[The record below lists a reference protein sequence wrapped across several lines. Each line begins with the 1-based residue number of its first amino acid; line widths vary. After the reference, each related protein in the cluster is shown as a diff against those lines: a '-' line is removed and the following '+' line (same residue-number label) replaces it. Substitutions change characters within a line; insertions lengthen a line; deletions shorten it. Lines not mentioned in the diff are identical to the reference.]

1 MLQIN
6 DLTYRI
12 QGRVLIERATVAVS
26 AGQKAALV
34 GRNGSGKT
42 TLLKLIAGELQAD
55 GGSIS
60 LPPRW
65 RIGRVAQEA
74 PSGPTPLIDIVLAAD
89 EERTR
94 LLATAETATDPH
106 EIAET
111 HERLVQIQAHSAPAR
126 AAAILAGLGFDA
138 AAQARPASDFSGGWR
153 MRVALAAILF
163 AEPDLLLLDEPTNHL
178 DLEATLWL
186 ESYLKTYPRTILLV
200 SHDRELLNAVPDR
213 IIHIDRRKLVAY
225 TGNYDTFERLRR
237 ERLQH
242 TAAQAAKQ
250 AEQRRH
256 MQAFIDRFRY
266 KASKARQAQSRI
278 KALARMEPVVPIVEE
293 AGIQFRF
300 PDPEPLSPPILT
312 LDEAS
317 VGYDEQPVLSR
328 LDLRIDMEDRIALLG
343 ANGNGK
349 STLVKLIAGRLKPM
363 SGTLRRSPK
372 LRIGYFAQH
381 QAEEL
386 DLGATPLEHMA
397 RLEPL
402 ATPEKLRAHLGRFG
416 FSGEKA
422 LTRVGALS
430 GGEKARLLFA
440 LMSRASPHILLLD
453 EPTNHLDMDSREALV
468 EALNGYEGA
477 VILISHDPHLIELT
491 ADRLWLVAEG
501 TCRSFEGDLEEY
513 RRHLLAERRGAASE
527 ERRPKDERKEARAP
541 AGPRRKETRRQGA
554 AARTAL
560 APLKQEIKGLEA
572 RIAKLTAER
581 AEIERRLADPATY
594 AGNGAG
600 SVVELQTRLADVGR
614 RIAEAE
620 EAWVERHDALERAM
634 SAGS

>member
-6 DLTYRI
+6 ELTYRI
-12 QGRVLIERATVAVS
+12 EGRVLIDRATVAVS

-42 TLLKLIAGELQAD
+42 TLLKLIAGELQPD
-55 GGSIS
+55 GGAIS
-60 LPPRW
+60 LPARW
-65 RIGRVAQEA
+65 RLGRVAQEA
-74 PSGPTPLIDIVLAAD
+74 PSGPQPLIDIVLAAD
-89 EERTR
+89 AERAR
-94 LLATAETATDPH
+94 LLAAAETATDPH

-126 AAAILAGLGFDA
+126 AGAILAGLGFDA
-138 AAQARPASDFSGGWR
+138 AAQRRQLSDFSGGWR

-178 DLEATLWL
+178 DLEATMWL

-213 IIHIDRRKLVAY
+213 IIHIDQRKLVAY
-225 TGNYDTFERLRR
+225 TGNYDGFERLRR
-237 ERLQH
+237 ERLKH
-242 TAAQAAKQ
+242 TAALAAHQ

-256 MQAFIDRFRY
+256 MQVFIDRFRY

-278 KALARMEPVVPIVEE
+278 KALARMEPVVPIIEE
-293 AGIQFRF
+293 GTIAFRF
-300 PDPEPLSPPILT
+300 PDPEPLSPPIFT
-312 LDEAS
+312 LDKAS
-317 VGYDEQPVLSR
+317 VGYGAAPVLSG

-363 SGTLRRSPK
+363 AAGTLRRSGK

-386 DLGATPLEHMA
+386 NLAATPLQHMQE
-397 RLEPL
+397 LEPL

-416 FSGEKA
+416 FGGDKA
-422 LTRVGALS
+422 LTKTGALS

-440 LMSRASPHILLLD
+440 LMSRSAPHLLLLD
-453 EPTNHLDMDSREALV
+453 EPTNHLDMDSREALI

-491 ADRLWLVAEG
+491 ADRLWLVADG

-513 RRHLLAERRGAASE
+513 RRHLLE
-527 ERRPKDERKEARAP
+527 ERRAASSEPRNGEPRALG
-541 AGPRRKETRRQGA
+541 GPSRKETRRQSA
-554 AARTAL
+554 AARAAL
-560 APLKQEIKGLEA
+560 APLRQEIKGLEA
-572 RIAKLTAER
+572 RIARLTQER
-581 AEIERRLADPATY
+581 GEIERRLADPATY
-594 AGNGAG
+594 AGNGASG
-600 SVVELQTRLADVGR
+600 VVELQTKLAEVARRL
-614 RIAEAE
+614 AEAE
-620 EAWVERHDALERAM
+620 ETWLDRHGALERD
-634 SAGS
+634 AGSQDGR

>member
-1 MLQIN
+1 
-6 DLTYRI
+6 
-12 QGRVLIERATVAVS
+12 
-26 AGQKAALV
+26 
-34 GRNGSGKT
+34 
-42 TLLKLIAGELQAD
+42 
-55 GGSIS
+55 
-60 LPPRW
+60 
-65 RIGRVAQEA
+65 
-74 PSGPTPLIDIVLAAD
+74 
-89 EERTR
+89 
-94 LLATAETATDPH
+94 
-106 EIAET
+106 
-111 HERLVQIQAHSAPAR
+111 
-126 AAAILAGLGFDA
+126 
-138 AAQARPASDFSGGWR
+138 

-186 ESYLKTYPRTILLV
+186 ESYLKTYPRTILMV

-225 TGNYDTFERLRR
+225 TGNYDSFERLRR
-237 ERLQH
+237 ERLRH
-242 TAAQAAKQ
+242 TAALAARQ

-256 MQAFIDRFRY
+256 MQAFIDRFRA

-293 AGIQFRF
+293 AGIEFRF

-312 LDEAS
+312 LDAAS
-317 VGYDEQPVLSR
+317 VGYDERPVLSR

-363 SGTLRRSPK
+363 GGTLRRSPK

-386 DLGATPLEHMA
+386 DLGATPLDHMA

-416 FSGEKA
+416 FGGERA

-440 LMSRASPHILLLD
+440 LMSRAAPHILLLD

-491 ADRLWLVAEG
+491 ADRLWLVADG
-501 TCRSFEGDLEEY
+501 TCRSFDGDLEEY
-513 RRHLLAERRGAASE
+513 RRDLLAQRRAAASG
-527 ERRPKDERKEARAP
+527 ERRPEGEDEPRP
-541 AGPRRKETRRQGA
+541 PSGPTRKETRRLGA
-554 AARTAL
+554 AARAAL

-572 RIAKLTAER
+572 RIATLTRER
-581 AEIERRLADPATY
+581 GEIERRLADPATY

-600 SVVELQTRLADVGR
+600 GVVELQRRLADVTR
-614 RIAEAE
+614 RLAEAE
-620 EAWVERHDALERAM
+620 ETWLERHDALERA
-634 SAGS
+634 AGEA